1 MRNSRRRLSCVVLLL
16 ASACAA
22 QETNPAAEQPEG
34 KPEIKKIEGAL
45 VQLKNLPAESL
56 IGPYIPTSGPFV
68 PLTLKQRANV
78 YIRQTYDT
86 PGPYVVR
93 LFSAGVDQAR
103 NAPPEWG
110 GGMGAYGERLAS
122 RYGRFIIA
130 NTVSAAGNALGGYE
144 PRYDLCRCH
153 TFLARSRHAIVRNF
167 VTYDRS
173 EQDLRP
179 QFFLYGGAFASGMV
193 SSQWL
198 PGKQGVW
205 KDGALALVSQAGY
218 GSAYNWVSEFA
229 VDIVKKITKKNPKID
244 AGQTP

>member
-45 VQLKNLPAESL
+45 VQLKNLPAERL

-167 VTYDRS
+167 V
-173 EQDLRP
+173 
-179 QFFLYGGAFASGMV
+179 FFVWGRIRVRDGFVAVAARKTGSLERRRTC
-193 SSQWL
+193 
-198 PGKQGVW
+198 PGFPGRLW
-205 KDGALALVSQAGY
+205 ERL
-218 GSAYNWVSEFA
+218 
-229 VDIVKKITKKNPKID
+229 
-244 AGQTP
+244 